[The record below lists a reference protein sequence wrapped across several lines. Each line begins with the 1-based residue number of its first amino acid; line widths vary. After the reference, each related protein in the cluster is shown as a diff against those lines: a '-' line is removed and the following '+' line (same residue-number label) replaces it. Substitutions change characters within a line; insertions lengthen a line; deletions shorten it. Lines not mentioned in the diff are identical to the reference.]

1 MAYFAIVKDR
11 DNKAFEVPI
20 CHLNLWVLPGL
31 IGLCFQFDAGIHLR
45 ANEDGLTSFLLA
57 LPFSVAKD
65 GIEDLHDLLLNRETA
80 QLIFGEPVVV
90 KGATVSYGTVKDLK
104 VGRVLAQKSSEVPV
118 WSNRTKH
125 CSVWKIDLASV
136 LNCGEEQ
143 YVRLR
148 FHIEGL
154 GRRWMRKRSLMADNG
169 AVMDF
174 RVADI
179 REAQE
184 GMDWAGLQDRI
195 VGIGT
200 LYAFVIAPV
209 SLQLRSVSPDLKYV
223 RLLEGDAWE
232 PYIRRRTGIVRSHQL
247 LIFYWKAT
255 DVSVEKPFRGFLDL
269 SREFG
274 VSSWPNHFRTG
285 IVAVLSFI
293 TALYLRE
300 GYSAIDSH
308 IVRAWL
314 FKVGYPASGITL
326 FSAMLWIFRHTKPA
340 MKLYTVTSQATRA
353 IDKLLYRR
361 N

>member
-1 MAYFAIVKDR
+1 MAYFAVVKDR
-11 DNKAFEVPI
+11 DNKAFDIPV
-20 CHLNLWVLPGL
+20 CHLNLWVLPSLLGH
-31 IGLCFQFDAGIHLR
+31 CFQFDVGICIR
-45 ANEDGLTSFLLA
+45 ANEDGLTGFLLA
-57 LPFSVAKD
+57 LPFTVAKD
-65 GIEDLHDLLLNRETA
+65 GIEDLHDLVLSPEIA

-90 KGATVSYGTVKDLK
+90 KGETISYGTVKDLK
-104 VGRVLAQKSSEVPV
+104 VGRIFAQKCSEVPV

-136 LNCGEEQ
+136 LNREDEQ

-148 FHIEGL
+148 FHVEGL
-154 GRRWMRKRSLMADNG
+154 GRRWTPKRSLLANNG

-184 GMDWAGLQDRI
+184 GMDWAALQDRI
-195 VGIGT
+195 VGIEA
-200 LYAFVIAPV
+200 LYAFTIAPV
-209 SLQLRSVSPDLKYV
+209 SLQFRSASPDLRYM

-232 PYIRRRTGIVRSHQL
+232 PYIRRRTGLIGSRQL

-255 DVSVEKPFRGFLDL
+255 GVSVEKPFRGFLDL

-274 VSSWPNHFRTG
+274 VFSWANHLRTG

-293 TALYLRE
+293 AAFYLRK
-300 GYSAIDSH
+300 GYLAVDPQFVSG
-308 IVRAWL
+308 WL
-314 FKVGYPASGITL
+314 LKAGYRVGGVTF
-326 FSAMLWIFRHTKPA
+326 FSTILWATRHTKPA
-340 MKLYTVTSQATRA
+340 MKAYTVARQTTRA